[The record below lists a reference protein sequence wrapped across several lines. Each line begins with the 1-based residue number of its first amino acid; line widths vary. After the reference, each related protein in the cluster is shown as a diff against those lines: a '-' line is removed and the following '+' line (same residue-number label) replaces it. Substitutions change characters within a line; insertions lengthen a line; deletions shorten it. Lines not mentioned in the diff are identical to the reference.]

1 MKRSAFLTFPA
12 LLATLHVGC
21 ADDTQLSAETPDDS
35 VRFELVIE
43 NLDVSAVT
51 FDVTCEDDVELT
63 GEFNVNNE
71 GLDPQVWSVIMDLP
85 VGECSVTLTAFEE
98 GEPICSGSSD
108 FTVIE
113 DEPVQVG
120 VVLECEVD
128 PREPPLGGV
137 DVGGSS

>member
-1 MKRSAFLTFPA
+1 MRHSPFLTFAA
-12 LLATLHVGC
+12 LLATLPVGC
-21 ADDTQLSAETPDDS
+21 ADDMQLSAETADDS

-43 NLDVSAVT
+43 NLDVTAVT

-63 GEFNVNNE
+63 GEFNVNE

-113 DEPVQVG
+113 DETVQVG
-120 VVLECEVD
+120 VVLTCEVD
-128 PREPPLGGV
+128 SADSPSGGV
-137 DVGGSS
+137 DAGGSL